1 MAPARSPGTWRGPR
15 LAAVG
20 TGASGDTGDR
30 PPSALGGRDGWR
42 GGWERNN
49 KAVNHDT
56 KHAFILF
63 TKTAWI
69 AKTLQTAFQFND
81 VERAGETGI

>member
-1 MAPARSPGTWRGPR
+1 MRSPWQPGGD
-15 LAAVG
+15 
-20 TGASGDTGDR
+20 GAHRQAKAGGDR
-30 PPSALGGRDGWR
+30 PPSALGGPDGWKE
-42 GGWERNN
+42 GWERNN

>member
-1 MAPARSPGTWRGPR
+1 MG
-15 LAAVG
+15 
-20 TGASGDTGDR
+20 
-30 PPSALGGRDGWR
+30 
-42 GGWERNN
+42 RNN
-49 KAVNHDT
+49 RAVNNDT

-81 VERAGETGI
+81 VESWRRGFEQKRNITFRNCFSTGPAILFLF

>member
-1 MAPARSPGTWRGPR
+1 MGRTGRRRQG
-15 LAAVG
+15 G
-20 TGASGDTGDR
+20 TGHHR
-30 PPSALGGRDGWR
+30 HWGGPDGWKE
-42 GGWERNN
+42 GWERNN